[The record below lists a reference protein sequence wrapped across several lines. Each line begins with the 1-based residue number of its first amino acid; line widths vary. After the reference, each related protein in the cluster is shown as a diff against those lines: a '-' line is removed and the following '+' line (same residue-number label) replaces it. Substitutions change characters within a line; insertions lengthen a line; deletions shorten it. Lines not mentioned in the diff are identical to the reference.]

1 MSSKQRIASLEKAL
15 VDLLRAVDAYK
26 RAYTHETNHRLL
38 SACIN
43 AGEVL
48 QGVKR

>member
-15 VDLLRAVDAYK
+15 IDLLKAVDAYK

-38 SACIN
+38 SACID
-43 AGEVL
+43 AKKTL
-48 QGVKR
+48 QGVE